1 MAASIKGSGFE
12 SAVADVRRLLAE
24 GRITREEL
32 AARLD
37 EEDRRHLEGTIMPS
51 LWYPLSTYD
60 RLIRLLLEKEGAG
73 DPGYLLERGR
83 RAAERLYKAGLYR
96 QLDATLERWGER
108 FGVLMSSLGAAMFSD
123 TRWQVGQVGETHR
136 VEVEVP
142 AEFPECAR
150 LTSQGFIEYLG
161 QRASGSPVRVA
172 SHRPLPTRVVY
183 EVTRR

>member
-12 SAVADVRRLLAE
+12 SAAADVLRLVAE

-37 EEDRRHLEGTIMPS
+37 DEDRRHLEGTVMPS
-51 LWYPLSTYD
+51 MWYPLSTYD
-60 RLIRLLLEKEGAG
+60 RLIRLLLEKEGRG
-73 DPGYLLERGR
+73 DPAYLLERGR

-96 QLDATLERWGER
+96 QLEATLERWGER
-108 FGVLMSSLGAAMFSD
+108 FGGLMGTLGAAMFQD
-123 TRWQVGQVGETHR
+123 THWKVERLGEVHR

-150 LTSQGFIEYLG
+150 LTSQGFIEYFG
-161 QRASGSPVRVA
+161 ERASGSPVRVA